1 MILQSRFYKSKKLLL
16 VEDCEPVRASVK
28 GMLQQIGF
36 EQITAVADATAA
48 LAQAQKQQFDFIV
61 ADFQLG
67 DGKDASQF
75 FAELKL
81 QGWLKAGA
89 CFAIMSAEPVRQP
102 VHGMLSVLPDCYLLK
117 PFSYVELEKKLAKAF
132 QTSIALRKVYQA
144 ASRTDYQEAIAQADE
159 VVKQHPSLTLQALRL
174 KAEVMLASN
183 DGAAALALYQYV
195 CQQRDFSWARL
206 GQAIALVQLARCA
219 EADTQ
224 LQALLKQEELKPEA
238 LAQLVQLALLQGA
251 LADAKTWVQELLRL
265 NPTANMYQQY
275 YGNLLHLMDDDA
287 AAMAYWQKL
296 LQQYRFS
303 AFDHI
308 EPYLALSRCQLR
320 AAKQADLASYSALL
334 KQFFDT
340 LQSIPLKLLTAP
352 GAAQQKIL
360 LAHGYLLQGEGA
372 KSDTLQAEIAAFDG
386 SLPLSSLLDR
396 VSYHV
401 ANNDNTAAG
410 EQLRQANLLADT
422 LSKNGQGMAPLV
434 VQYFT
439 TMLKASNQ
447 QLRQWQ
453 QQGGQQLQA
462 DKPKAAL
469 QLLRSAFLSCPAHSA
484 TALQLL
490 QALAMLPG
498 HKALKPLAR
507 AVLQLLNTKA
517 LSSSERSRLAD
528 LTDSLPELYLD

>member
-16 VEDCEPVRASVK
+16 VEDCEPVRASIK

-48 LAQAQKQQFDFIV
+48 LAHAKKQQFDFIV

-67 DGKDASQF
+67 EGKDASQF

-81 QGWLKAGA
+81 HGWLKAGA
-89 CFAIMSAEPVRQP
+89 CFAIMSAEPIRQP
-102 VHGMLSVLPDCYLLK
+102 VHGMLSGLPDCYLLK

-132 QTSIALRKVYQA
+132 QTSIALRKIYQA
-144 ASRTDYQEAIAQADE
+144 AASADYQEAITQADE

-174 KAEVMLASN
+174 KAEVMLAAG
-183 DGAAALALYQYV
+183 DGKAALGLYQYV

-206 GQAIALVQLARCA
+206 GQAIALLQLSRFA
-219 EADTQ
+219 EAATQ
-224 LQALLKQEELKPEA
+224 LQELLKQEELRPEA
-238 LAQLVQLALLQGA
+238 LACLVQLALLQGE
-251 LADAKTWVQELLRL
+251 LQEAKAWVLELLRI
-265 NPTANMYQQY
+265 NPTDNIYQQY
-275 YGNLLHLMDDDA
+275 YGNLLHLLGDDA
-287 AAMAYWQKL
+287 AAIAYWQKL

-308 EPYLALSRCQLR
+308 EPYLALGRSQLL
-320 AAKQADLASYSALL
+320 AAQQADLASYSPLI

-340 LQSIPLKLLTAP
+340 VQSIPLKLLTAP
-352 GAAQQKIL
+352 GAVQQKIQ
-360 LAHGYLLQGEGA
+360 LAQGYLLQGDGA
-372 KSDTLQAEIAAFDG
+372 KSAALQAEIAAFDG
-386 SLPLSSLLDR
+386 SLPLSSMLDLVR
-396 VSYHV
+396 YHV
-401 ANNDNTAAG
+401 ACNDSMAAG
-410 EQLRQANLLADT
+410 ELLKQANLLADT
-422 LSKNGQGMAPLV
+422 LSKNCQGLAPLV
-434 VQYFT
+434 VQHFT

-469 QLLRSAFLSCPAHSA
+469 QLLRSAFLLCPAHSA
-484 TALQLL
+484 TSLQLL

-498 HKALKPLAR
+498 HKALKPLAS

-517 LSSSERSRLAD
+517 LSSSERSK
-528 LTDSLPELYLD
+528 LTELTNSLPELYLD